1 MNRKLCIFW
10 LLLFYDPNITLLV
23 HGRGA
28 YSFMLGG
35 RGGGKIK
42 GSLKG
47 FIGCSP
53 RKVHA
58 PRFTAEIFT
67 KCSCTPYIYTLS
79 VVQQIHKDQIIQL
92 KIIL

>member
-1 MNRKLCIFW
+1 MGGEHTVLCQ
-10 LLLFYDPNITLLV
+10 
-23 HGRGA
+23 GEG
-28 YSFMLGG
+28 
-35 RGGGKIK
+35 GGGKIK

-67 KCSCTPYIYTLS
+67 KWSCTPYIYTLS
-79 VVQQIHKDQIIQL
+79 VVQQIQDQIIQL